1 VPTAEILLLVVK
13 GLEILSAGIR
23 LAPELDARRDR
34 TLEAIREMV
43 REGREPS
50 PEEFEALVAES
61 DALTEE
67 IRSAVQR
74 KS

>member
-1 VPTAEILLLVVK
+1 MATAEILLLVVK

-23 LAPELDARRDR
+23 LAPELDARRDQ
-34 TLEAIREMV
+34 TLEAIRGMI

-50 PEEFEALVAES
+50 PEEFEALVIES